1 MTYQQLASAA
11 LADRTWLKNA
21 RRLIGRRAIRT
32 PEGARWWA
40 LVRILNHDLGLT
52 LSAAARVADLVLTA
66 TAAPHRVRIPASTD
80 GAVALRIDLDRF
92 HSTANAALAAAL
104 AFDAPKRR
112 GRPRRKV
119 HRKPGPDEFP
129 STWVIQVENEPVKI
143 ERLASQLRA
152 WEAYPRGIDPGL
164 PFLMDATTLRVVP
177 RLPLV
182 TSKGDIDVLVVP
194 VVTNVA

>member
-11 LADRTWLKNA
+11 LADRTWLNNS
-21 RRLIGRRAIRT
+21 RRLLGRPAVRT
-32 PEGARWWA
+32 PEGARWWG

-52 LSAAARVADLVLTA
+52 LAAAARVADLVLTA

-80 GAVALRIDLDRF
+80 GAVALRLDLDRF

-104 AFDAPKRR
+104 VFDGPKRR

-119 HRKPGPDEFP
+119 VRRSGPDEFP
-129 STWVIQVENEPVKI
+129 SAWVIRVENDPAKI

-177 RLPLV
+177 RLPLI
-182 TSKGDIDVLVVP
+182 TTKGDIDVLVDP
-194 VVTNVA
+194 VVTAAA